1 MSISDVLDELGIGK
15 TLSRIDLNHKIVI
28 TELGIIK
35 NSIAN
40 IPAALTKANT
50 DVRDASYAVQ
60 IQGIQDHLLCIEL
73 AIDNDAANCEGASH
87 FNSIKA
93 KAHLESAQFSLTQ
106 AQKLLEA
113 SETT

>member
-28 TELGIIK
+28 TELDIIK

-40 IPAALTKANT
+40 IPVALKKANIEA
-50 DVRDASYAVQ
+50 REASYADQ

-87 FNSIKA
+87 FGSIKA

-106 AQKLLEA
+106 AQKLLKANEA
-113 SETT
+113 T